1 MHINWHPSV
10 HGPIVELRAGMEYIC
25 VVCVVW
31 KDPDGLTVQP
41 LSLIQSWLSRPLSG
55 ICLISAFCLRLSSVP
70 RLKRAASPLFASL
83 LGSEENDNNEAWR
96 LSTTS
101 HTRARAHTHKQTFT
115 LIKRGTQMMLHTLR
129 YCCSTHTQCEMNA
142 GSHKLLFV
150 PHQVCKYMSVV
161 YLQFTA
167 KSSLSIVLLAS
178 VLYVIIILLSW
189 FERYSILQKLSLFFV

>member
-1 MHINWHPSV
+1 MHINWPHSV
-10 HGPIVELRAGMEYIC
+10 HGPIVELHAGMEYIC

-31 KDPDGLTVQP
+31 KGPDGLTVQP

-70 RLKRAASPLFASL
+70 RLKRAALPLFASL

-96 LSTTS
+96 LSTAS
-101 HTRARAHTHKQTFT
+101 HIHTCKHSHLLNKEHRWCY
-115 LIKRGTQMMLHTLR
+115 ILHTTH
-129 YCCSTHTQCEMNA
+129 THTQCEMNA
-142 GSHKLLFV
+142 GSHKLFCV

-189 FERYSILQKLSLFFV
+189 FEKYSIFQKLSLGFFFV